1 MLTIAVIGCGAIG
14 TALLE
19 TIQNDSNLCVG
30 AIVVPQAWMEQAQAT
45 VTRLAPKAQVGEYV
59 PEEGID
65 LVVEVAGHS
74 AIEGH
79 VLPALRRGIPAIVAS
94 VGALSSSDLA
104 EQLEAA
110 AVAGGT
116 RVELIAGAIG
126 AVDAIAAARIGGL
139 DAVVYTGRKP
149 AHAWQGTPAEEAF
162 DLEHLEAP
170 TVIFEGSAR
179 EAARLYPKNA
189 NVAATISLAGLGLD
203 QTRVRLLADPGA
215 QRNTHT
221 VEASGAFGEL
231 SLTMSNKPLA
241 SNPKT
246 SALTVFS
253 AVRALRNSADALA
266 I

>member
-1 MLTIAVIGCGAIG
+1 MLNIAVIGCGAIG
-14 TALLE
+14 AALLQ
-19 TIQNDSNLCVG
+19 TIQNDKNLRVAAVIVPPGWVDQAQEIVG
-30 AIVVPQAWMEQAQAT
+30 RFAPQAQIVSQ
-45 VTRLAPKAQVGEYV
+45 V
-59 PEEGID
+59 PEQGID
-65 LVVEVAGHS
+65 LLLEVAGHS
-74 AIEGH
+74 AIVGH
-79 VLPALRRGIPAIVAS
+79 VLPALRRGTPAIVAS
-94 VGALSSSDLA
+94 VGALSFLDMV
-104 EQLEAA
+104 EQLETAA
-110 AVAGGT
+110 MMGGT

-139 DAVVYTGRKP
+139 DKVVYTGRKP
-149 AHAWQGTPAEEAF
+149 VHAWQGTPAEQAF
-162 DLEHLEAP
+162 DLDSLLVS

-203 QTRVRLLADPGA
+203 QTQVRLLADPAA

-253 AVRALRNSADALA
+253 AVRALRNYADALA